1 MPLDT
6 SITNVGE
13 YFSSHYLD
21 STFARDVK
29 DLVDKWN
36 EQGSQA
42 APRKLQSLGQLYFR
56 AKTDAIDEDEP
67 MRRGITSDLVR
78 GWHSQLLDALGYNEL
93 TRFDIPVEG
102 GDAYV
107 PALGRVNRYNQPWL
121 VICETWFC
129 LPDSSLKEGAP
140 GESPSEMSPT
150 ADNLV
155 TRSDHKLCQGDW
167 TRLVGRVLTEEDA
180 PRWLMLL
187 AGSQVLLLDRNTY
200 TQGRY
205 LAFDLDDAYG
215 RKEKET
221 FNHIAA
227 FLSAASLCPDG
238 ESDEVLLDKLEEQ
251 SHKFAHGVTE
261 NLQFAVRSAIELL
274 VNEWVAHRRR
284 LGWGYTKLHSDEAT
298 IGRQHRF
305 PQNDDGS
312 YEITAEHLRREA
324 LTFVYRLLFCFY
336 AEARGGELEILP
348 IDDDAYRLG
357 YSLESL
363 RDLEQ
368 VPLTSA
374 SRDGTYFHDHLK
386 KLFQLIHD
394 GFQPT
399 KDFELFASEFEN
411 ELVRSF
417 AIRPLT
423 ATLFS
428 PDSTPLLGRAKLSNG
443 CLQQVIKLLSLSVDD
458 RTRTIGRVNYAE
470 LGINQ
475 LGAVYEGLLSYKG
488 MFADKR
494 LIHVKPAS
502 KSFAD
507 KKTPTWFVSED
518 RRDEF
523 ALAEMESEHL
533 DDRTGNRR
541 ECKEGEKPRIYTPG
555 TFILHLN
562 GIDREQS
569 ASYYTP
575 EVLTKCLVE
584 EALRELLKDYTPADA
599 DKILEL
605 KICEPA
611 MGSGAF
617 LNEAALQL
625 AERYLELKQ
634 KQLQEQFPEGEFP
647 VSSIWNLDGRAIVVS
662 SDQFPVSSGEAV
674 SSSQAPVSNATQL
687 AAEVP
692 SNYQTPRT
700 GNSKLSTTLD
710 TGNSKLETPGK
721 QLAFRTGTTPTTI
734 EPSRYHDELNRV
746 KHYIAT
752 RNIYGVDLNET
763 AVELGQLS
771 LWLGSIHRLLTHKS
785 ESGGRDTYQSGATPW
800 FGLRLRCG
808 NSLIGARRAVWTKEQ
823 LARGEHAWDSK
834 TIQQVQSDIDAF
846 LLAERCEPSG
856 STATPDAPSY
866 QKPNT
871 SYRTADIFSSTK
883 KDTLNLFFKI
893 KWSELQPDG
902 SQCREQV
909 VRFCKTARSIN
920 DAGLKTDD
928 LELYETRQNTWK
940 YINSEK
946 DQTELLALYDLL
958 QNGRMRGVNPI
969 SVEIY
974 KSLPLVTRSISEG
987 PLSESAQAFERR
999 NEFKAG
1005 LPRLLKPG
1013 EQRSESE
1020 IYHFLVFDPD
1030 MVPTR
1035 TDKLMKSFWKSD
1047 CEEAAE
1053 WVKKQVMPK
1062 WKKEEITEA
1071 LAICDLIDKHWQQY
1085 AGERAEALAKTAC
1098 TATVWPIPAGA
1109 PESIAAGPLLTE
1121 QEQIRSKLESTSG
1134 SFQRLR
1140 LIMDTWCSLWFWPLQ
1155 SVSNLPS
1162 RDAFL
1167 ASTRLLLG
1175 NKPPEEAWAEILS
1188 TKLGFQIDILF
1199 AESKQ
1204 AIPDTEKLSDAV
1216 PWFGIADTIRDEQNF
1231 HHWELVF
1238 VEVLGE
1244 EALNAGFD
1252 LILGNPPWLPV
1263 AWEESVVL
1271 SELSPNLGVKEAKA
1285 TDLKTGRQSMLKDLA
1300 TKMIFT
1306 STFRTA
1312 VGAVTFLSS
1321 SGSYRCLSGMKTNV
1335 YRNFLVRCWE
1345 LVSLKGTVGFLHP
1358 ESIYED
1364 DSGGRFRSAVY
1375 PRLRSHFQFRNQ
1387 LMLFSDVA
1395 HREDYS
1401 INIYGPPRTKI
1412 CFDHISNL
1420 FHPKTIT
1427 ACRNHTDEEAPIPG
1441 IKTDSSDWDMRGH
1454 SARFTRITSLEL
1466 ELFAALLDEEGV
1478 LPSHARLPQLHS
1490 KQVISAIRRIVQ
1502 TPRRLGDAQGSYY
1515 STVMFDETKSQTEGL
1530 ITRADNPSFQPSNSD
1545 EWVVSGPHFH
1555 LGNPLNKSPR
1565 SACRTKGSYDEID
1578 LTEIIGNFVP
1588 RSAYRPGDQHGDR
1601 HAFIR
1606 NIPQWPQGEAITEKF
1621 RYINRSMISKG
1632 AERGLV
1638 PTILPVGASHIH
1650 GAFSITFLDEREMVS
1665 FASSALSIL
1674 YDFIIRIGN
1683 KSNCLHNNVSRLPFL
1698 RGRYND
1704 AMVHRG
1710 LRLMCLAS
1718 YYSTLWQ
1725 NVQVFEVETDGWSS
1739 RDHRMSPDY
1748 ELPWSKLN
1756 PNEWTWKTP
1765 LRSDF
1770 ARRQALFEIDVLVA
1784 MALRLTLDELL
1795 TIYRVQFPVMRMYEL
1810 ADEYDAR
1817 GRHIPNT
1824 VRKKQGG
1831 TNFRTAL
1838 ALAAEHFPEAYKT
1851 RPPSDAL
1858 SSDWPF
1864 ADETSIPHDKA
1875 QRLPDIPEFASIHR
1889 YVAARNDYGDHL
1901 ATLEPEEPNA
1911 DGPPS
1916 PDFTPERIRQLESVY
1931 GPGRVPLMLDVS
1943 WEIDDGLQTI
1953 TKTFYPPFTKVD
1965 REEDYRRAWV
1975 EFEKRYGA
1983 NS

>member
-29 DLVDKWN
+29 DLVDRWN

-56 AKTDAIDEDEP
+56 AKTDAIDEDKP
-67 MRRGITSDLVR
+67 MLRGITSDLVR

-93 TRFDIPVEG
+93 TRFDISVEG

-129 LPDSSLKEGAP
+129 LPDSSLKEGAA
-140 GESPSEMSPT
+140 GESPLEMFPT
-150 ADNLV
+150 ANNLV

-167 TRLVGRVLTEEDA
+167 TRLVGRVLTEEDS

-200 TQGRY
+200 SQGRY

-221 FNHIAA
+221 FNHIAV
-227 FLSAASLCPDG
+227 FLSADSLCPGG

-284 LGWGYTKLHSDEAT
+284 LGWGYTRLHSDEAT

-374 SRDGTYFHDHLK
+374 SRDGSYFHEHLK

-394 GFQPT
+394 GFQPA
-399 KDFELFASEFEN
+399 KDFELFASEFEC

-428 PDSTPLLGRAKLSNG
+428 PDSTPLLGRAKLTNG

-507 KKTPTWFVSED
+507 KKTPTWFVPED
-518 RRDEF
+518 RREEF
-523 ALAEMESEHL
+523 ELAEMESEHL
-533 DDRTGNRR
+533 DERTGNRR
-541 ECKEGEKPRIYTPG
+541 ECCEGEKPRIYTPG

-634 KQLQEQFPEGEFP
+634 KQLQELYPDNQVPLADLRI
-647 VSSIWNLDGRAIVVS
+647 VDGRALIS
-662 SDQFPVSSGEAV
+662 RNAQASGSPASFPLASFREEGPGAKGSV
-674 SSSQAPVSNATQL
+674 APTITYQSPPSTASLV
-687 AAEVP
+687 AEKP
-692 SNYQTPRT
+692 
-700 GNSKLSTTLD
+700 LS
-710 TGNSKLETPGK
+710 
-721 QLAFRTGTTPTTI
+721 FRTGTIPTTI

-785 ESGGRDTYQSGATPW
+785 ETGGRDTYQSGATPW

-846 LLAERCEPSG
+846 LQAERREPSG
-856 STATPDAPSY
+856 SSHDPSF

-871 SYRTADIFSSTK
+871 SYRTGDIFSNTK
-883 KDTLNLFFKI
+883 KDTLSVFFKI
-893 KWSELQPDG
+893 KWSEMLPDALECF
-902 SQCREQV
+902 QQL
-909 VRFCKTARSIN
+909 VRFCETARRVN
-920 DAGLKTDD
+920 QEGLNEEER
-928 LELYETRQNTWK
+928 ELFERRHNTWK
-940 YINSEK
+940 LISTEK
-946 DQTELLALYDLL
+946 EQHALFDLYYLLP
-958 QNGRMRGVNPI
+958 NGRMRNVDPI

-974 KSLPLVTRSISEG
+974 KSLPLITGSVSEG
-987 PLSESAQAFERR
+987 HDTAQAFEGR

-1005 LPRLLKPG
+1005 LPRLLKP
-1013 EQRSESE
+1013 SESRDNNE
-1020 IYHFLVFDPD
+1020 IYHFLIFDPD

-1035 TDKLMKSFWKSD
+1035 SDKLMKSFWKVECD
-1047 CEEAAE
+1047 AAAD
-1053 WVKKQVMPK
+1053 WVKKQVTPK
-1062 WKKEEITEA
+1062 WNKEEITEA
-1071 LAICDLIDKHWQQY
+1071 LAICDLIDMHWQQY
-1085 AGERAEALAKTAC
+1085 GAERAEALAKTAC

-1109 PESIAAGPLLTE
+1109 SESIATGPSLAE
-1121 QEQIRSKLESTSG
+1121 QEQICSKLESTSG

-1155 SVSNLPS
+1155 SVNDLPG

-1167 ASTRLLLG
+1167 ASARLLLG
-1175 NKPPEEAWAEILS
+1175 DNTPDENWISILS
-1188 TKLGFQIDILF
+1188 TKLGFEIDILF

-1204 AIPDTEKLSDAV
+1204 TIPDTDKLSDAV
-1216 PWFGIADTIRDEQNF
+1216 PWFGVTDAISEEQRF
-1231 HHWELVF
+1231 HHWDLVF
-1238 VEVLGE
+1238 VEILGDS
-1244 EALNAGFD
+1244 AVDGGFN
-1252 LILGNPPWLPV
+1252 LILGNPPWLKV
-1263 AWEESVVL
+1263 EWVDAATL
-1271 SELSPNLGVKEAKA
+1271 SEFDAKLGVHEAKSA
-1285 TDLKTGRQSMLKDLA
+1285 DFNARRSELLKVNKHKLEFVDRFRASFGQIANMNNVRLFAPLLGVQTNIYKNFITQAWSVSGRKSCIGL
-1300 TKMIFT
+1300 
-1306 STFRTA
+1306 
-1312 VGAVTFLSS
+1312 
-1321 SGSYRCLSGMKTNV
+1321 
-1335 YRNFLVRCWE
+1335 
-1345 LVSLKGTVGFLHP
+1345 LHP
-1358 ESIYED
+1358 EGLYNDPAGEA
-1364 DSGGRFRSAVY
+1364 FRIELY
-1375 PRLRSHFQFRNQ
+1375 PRLRSHYQFRNQ
-1387 LMLFSDVA
+1387 LQKYLFADIP
-1395 HREDYS
+1395 HREEYS
-1401 INIYGPPRTKI
+1401 INIYGPHRHPIQFR
-1412 CFDHISNL
+1412 HIANL
-1420 FHPKTIT
+1420 FHPKTI
-1427 ACRNHTDEEAPIPG
+1427 RNSLIQSGAAETVPG
-1441 IKTDSSDWDMRGH
+1441 IKDDKDEWELRGH
-1454 SARFTRITSLEL
+1454 SHRVIDVSMAEL
-1466 ELFAALLDEEGV
+1466 EIFRDLLEAPDV
-1478 LPSHARLPQLHS
+1478 TILAARLPQLHA
-1490 KQVISAIRRIVQ
+1490 KELVTAVQKISRH
-1502 TPRRLGDAQGSYY
+1502 TPKLLDRSGNYY
-1515 STVMFDETKSQTEGL
+1515 ASVMFDESGSQRDGIIE
-1530 ITRADNPSFQPSNSD
+1530 RHDSPSFEPSSHSN
-1545 EWVVSGPHFH
+1545 WIVSGPHFFV
-1555 LGNPLNKSPR
+1555 GTPFNKSPR
-1565 SACRTKGSYDEID
+1565 TNCSSKGAYDDID
-1578 LTEIIGNFVP
+1578 LTFLPLNFIP
-1588 RSAYRPGDQHGDR
+1588 RAVYRPKTDCNAPEFVSRVPEWPSHGGKITQH
-1601 HAFIR
+1601 
-1606 NIPQWPQGEAITEKF
+1606 F
-1621 RYINRSMISKG
+1621 RYINREMVSKG
-1632 AERGLV
+1632 AERELV
-1638 PTILPVGASHIH
+1638 SAIIPPGPTHIH
-1650 GAFSITFLDEREMVS
+1650 TVFAIAFRSEAFLTS
-1665 FASSALSIL
+1665 FAATTMSLCFDFFVKLVGKGHCNQNVTRMFPLVTSFQSQPLS
-1674 YDFIIRIGN
+1674 
-1683 KSNCLHNNVSRLPFL
+1683 L
-1698 RGRYND
+1698 R
-1704 AMVHRG
+1704 A
-1710 LRLMCLAS
+1710 LRLSCLTSA
-1718 YYSTLWQ
+1718 YSPLWLRCAHE
-1725 NVQVFEVETDGWSS
+1725 FGRDDGWAQSDPRLS
-1739 RDHRMSPDY
+1739 TDF
-1748 ELPWSKLN
+1748 ELPWSELN
-1756 PNEWTWKTP
+1756 PEEWTWKTA

-1770 ARRQALFEIDVLVA
+1770 ARREALLEIDVLVA
-1784 MALRLTLDELL
+1784 MALAITLEELL

-1810 ADEYDAR
+1810 ADEFDGR
-1817 GRHIPNT
+1817 GRRIRNT
-1824 VRKKQGG
+1824 TRKDQGG
-1831 TNFRTAL
+1831 TECRTAR
-1838 ALAAEHFPEAYKT
+1838 AVAAAHFPEAYKT
-1851 RPPSDAL
+1851 RPASDAL
-1858 SSDWPF
+1858 SVDWPF
-1864 ADETSIPHDKA
+1864 ADETSIPLNQAK
-1875 QRLPDIPEFASIHR
+1875 RVPDIPEFASIHR
-1889 YVAARNDYGDHL
+1889 FVAARKKYGDQL
-1901 ATLEPEEPNA
+1901 ATLEPEEPNT

-1916 PDFTPERIRQLESVY
+1916 PDFTPHRIRQLETVY

-1943 WEIDDGLQTI
+1943 WEIDDGLQTV

-1965 REEDYRRAWV
+1965 REEDYRRAWE
-1975 EFEKRYGA
+1975 EFERRFREAETK
-1983 NS
+1983 